1 MRIDRNLSERK
12 ARGTFSC
19 AGDVPRFVSNTSEMV
34 VRNPAPDASP
44 VTVPTGNFRVLE
56 VSAAY

>member
-1 MRIDRNLSERK
+1 MQMDREMSQRK

-19 AGDVPRFVSNTSEMV
+19 AGDKPRFVSNTSEMV

-44 VTVPTGNFRVLE
+44 VSAPTGNFQKIQL
-56 VSAAY
+56 SAVY

>member
-1 MRIDRNLSERK
+1 MVGTKKQSQRK

-34 VRNPAPDASP
+34 VRNPAPNSSP
-44 VTVPTGNFRVLE
+44 VASPTGNFRVVE
-56 VSAAY
+56 VLAAR

>member
-1 MRIDRNLSERK
+1 MNVNRDKLHRK

-19 AGDVPRFVSNTSEMV
+19 AGDVPTFVSNTSEMV

-44 VTVPTGNFRVLE
+44 AAVPTGNFKTVQLT
-56 VSAAY
+56 AA